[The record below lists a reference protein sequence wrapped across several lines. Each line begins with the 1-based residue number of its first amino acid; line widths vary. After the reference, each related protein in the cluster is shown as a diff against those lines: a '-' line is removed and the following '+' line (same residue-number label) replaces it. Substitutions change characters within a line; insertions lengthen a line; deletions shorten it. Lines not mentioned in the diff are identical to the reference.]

1 MTPPRTLADW
11 RGLLQ
16 HAATQF
22 DARSRRERV
31 LMGAAAVALAFMLAD
46 ALWLTPAL
54 RQFQAARQAER
65 QATTAL
71 ESLRADGERLRA
83 QSTAEAQARQA
94 ELATWRERVRA
105 ADARLREHQA
115 ALVAPDQMVGLLE
128 QMIAGHAVRVRA
140 LQTLPRTDLLADPAS
155 APGATPP
162 APSAPATQPSPSA
175 PGTPGA
181 QPSLYRHGVELT
193 LEGSYADLVA
203 WLRAVEAL
211 PQRLLWGGVQ
221 FKVEQYPKAT
231 LTLRLHTLSL
241 EHQWLQ
247 I

>member
-11 RGLLQ
+11 RSLLQ
-16 HAATQF
+16 QAAAQF

-31 LMGAAAVALAFMLAD
+31 LMLGAAVALAFMLAD

-54 RQFQAARQAER
+54 RRFQAARLAET
-65 QATTAL
+65 QATTTL

-83 QSTAEAQARQA
+83 QSSAEAQARQA
-94 ELATWRERVRA
+94 ELASWRERVRA
-105 ADARLREHQA
+105 GDARLREHQA
-115 ALVAPDQMVGLLE
+115 ALVPPDQMVALLE
-128 QMIAGHAVRVRA
+128 QMISGHAVRVRS
-140 LQTLPRTDLLADPAS
+140 LQTLARTDLLADPA
-155 APGATPP
+155 ANPGATP
-162 APSAPATQPSPSA
+162 AAPAA
-175 PGTPGA
+175 PGT

-231 LTLRLHTLSL
+231 LTLRLYTLSL